1 MKQQHWYQWVARR
14 LDRRHWTPLLLGI
27 VASIAVLGLWQ
38 QAERQEQFYL
48 RQMTLAESNAVKHDL
63 TAELETRIHALKR
76 MATRW
81 QIHWGNPQSER
92 EIDAASYLRDFE
104 GYQTIAWVD
113 RSLQVRW
120 ILPKTG
126 NEAAKSLYLRQE
138 AKQLAALNGVRD
150 RRKIIITPAVSIQP
164 GETIFSIYT
173 PLFIKNNFN
182 GFIQIIL
189 QIESLF
195 DRILHLPPGYSIRI
209 YEGTNLIYKR
219 GDVLPRSQS
228 EKFSLKS
235 YEINWEIEIFSTS
248 KLLSTERS
256 LLPKVILF
264 GGLSGAWILALTVYL
279 AQKSEHHA
287 RRARTINQQLQ
298 QEIVE
303 RQQIEANLRESE
315 ERWQLALR
323 GNNDGIWDWN
333 MQTNEIFYSTRCK
346 EILGFLDSE
355 HGKYPQDRI
364 NLLHPDDRDK
374 VVQAVQDHLTKK
386 TPFYISEHRIRCK
399 NGNYKW
405 ILDRGQALWNDA
417 GKAIR
422 MSGSHTD
429 ITERKQAE
437 SELQELTISLENAVS
452 GISKLDKSGR
462 YLSVNRSYANAV
474 GYEPEEMLGM
484 MWQQTIHPDDVDK
497 LIAAYYQMQQNGKVE
512 AEARGLRKDG
522 SIFYKQLV
530 MISIY
535 DEQHQFIGHHCFMKD
550 VSDAYGELR
559 LRKYAEEA
567 LQQSETRFQLFMNHS
582 PAAAWIS
589 DTNGVIVYAS
599 QSYLKNFQLPTIDIV
614 GKSIFEIF
622 SSEFAQRFL
631 ENIQKVAQ
639 TQQVLEAIELAPRAD
654 GSLGQFLVYK
664 FPLSET
670 SRQTLVGGVA
680 IDITER
686 QQTEAAISQL
696 AAIVESS
703 EDAIISKSLD
713 GVIESWNAG
722 AERMFGYTALEVV
735 GQSITKLIPANYVDE
750 EAQIL
755 TIIRQEKSIPHYET
769 VRQRKDGTLVNVS
782 VSISLIKN
790 KKGAIIGASKIVR
803 DISDRKRREL
813 ELWQAMEAAESANLA
828 KSTFLANMSHEL
840 RTPLNAILG
849 FTQVMARNP
858 ALTPEL
864 QEDLQT
870 IGRSGDY
877 LLSLINDILD
887 LSKIEAGHSAL
898 EEAGFDLI
906 ALLHSLQNMLAERVN
921 SKKLQLYFDVAPN
934 LPQFIL
940 ADSQKLRQVLL
951 NLLSNSLKFTDRGYI
966 TLRVRSEEP
975 SLTERG
981 LEAPKI
987 SNLDPTISNVTP
999 KTSLLFEVTDTGVGI
1014 SPQELDNIFDAFVQT
1029 QAGKR
1034 AKNGTG
1040 LGLTISRKLIEIMGG
1055 EIFVNSTPGQ
1065 GSTFTFTVP
1074 VCPIHKVNIAP
1085 YKTDIIVMGLA
1096 PGQKQRRILVVDD
1109 RQENRLLI
1117 VKLLSQLG
1125 LEIREAANGK
1135 EAVKLW
1141 QEWQPD
1147 LTWMDIRMPV
1157 LDGYEATRQIRAMEE
1172 NKNGIIIA
1180 LTAQAS
1186 QSDRNLALAAGCNDY
1201 ISKPFREETLFIKM
1215 REYLGLEY
1223 LYAEPSVTL
1232 DDYPVSLSSS
1242 QQNLLELI
1250 APTDLASLPQEWLDK
1265 LEDAA
1270 VCGNDYAIVE
1280 LAGKLPPSLSKF
1292 GAYLIELGSKYLFE
1306 QILELLQSNSLV

>member
-38 QAERQEQFYL
+38 QAEMQEQFYI
-48 RQMTLAESNAVKHDL
+48 RQMTLAQSNAVKHDL

-81 QIHWGNPQSER
+81 QIHWANPQSER

-150 RRKIIITPAVSIQP
+150 RRKIIITPAVSLKP

-173 PLFIKNNFN
+173 PLFINNKFN

-195 DRILHLPPGYSIRI
+195 DRILHLPAGYSIRI
-209 YEGTNLIYKR
+209 YEGTNLIYQR
-219 GDVLPRSQS
+219 GDGSPIAPS

-248 KLLSTERS
+248 KMLSRERS
-256 LLPKVILF
+256 ILPNVILL

-364 NLLHPDDRDK
+364 NLLHLDDRDK

-399 NGNYKW
+399 NGDYKW

-437 SELQELTISLENAVS
+437 AELQELTISLENAVS

-550 VSDAYGELR
+550 VSDAYCELR

-589 DTNGVIVYAS
+589 DANGVIIYAS
-599 QSYLKNFQLPTIDIV
+599 QSYLKNFQLPTLDII

-622 SSEFAQRFL
+622 SSEFAHKFL
-631 ENIQKVAQ
+631 DNIHKVVQ
-639 TQQVLEAIELAPRAD
+639 TKQVLEAIELAPRAD
-654 GSLGQFLVYK
+654 GTVGQFLVYK
-664 FPLSET
+664 FPLPET

-703 EDAIISKSLD
+703 EDAIIGKSLD

-722 AERMFGYTALEVV
+722 AERMFGYTALEIV

-803 DISDRKRREL
+803 DISDRKRREI

-887 LSKIEAGHSAL
+887 LSKIEAGHSTL
-898 EEAGFDLI
+898 EETGFDLI
-906 ALLHSLQNMLAERVN
+906 ALLHSLQNMLAERIN
-921 SKKLQLYFDVAPN
+921 SKKLQLYFDIAPN

-966 TLRVRSEEP
+966 TLRVRSEES

-981 LEAPKI
+981 LEAPEI
-987 SNLDPTISNVTP
+987 SNLDPTISNVKP

-1125 LEIREAANGK
+1125 LEIREATNGK

-1172 NKNGIIIA
+1172 NKSGIIIA

-1186 QSDRNLALAAGCNDY
+1186 QSDRSLALAAGCNDY